1 MKKNNGKKLGEILI
15 DKGILSPLSVDRMLD
30 ISRKHNQ
37 RFGMTLEDSGLVTG
51 EELAESLAE
60 QFLLPMIRDIS
71 TNNYPRI
78 LLSLITP
85 EVAARNL
92 IFPLNI
98 DGDSLELALAD
109 PTDMKIAENVAANNN
124 LKLVPFIATRKD
136 IHKAICRHY
145 LGREDE
151 EATDRTVLV
160 VDDDFFI
167 CKMVSDILT
176 AEGYRVLTSK
186 DGMEGFKE
194 VIARKPH
201 VIITDKVMPKFD
213 GFAFFNSLKAIP
225 ETRGV
230 PVILISAKMTVE
242 EEAAALGMGFFDF
255 IPKPLNA
262 LTLVTRV
269 KRAFWFHDHKYRMF

>member
-1 MKKNNGKKLGEILI
+1 MSSGKKLGEILI
-15 DKGILSPLSVDRMLD
+15 DKGILTPLTVDRMLV
-30 ISRKHNQ
+30 ISRRHNK
-37 RFGMTLEDSGLVTG
+37 RFGLTLEDSGLVTG
-51 EELAESLAE
+51 EELAEALADQFSLTLIGDFSMYYYPPE
-60 QFLLPMIRDIS
+60 LLA
-71 TNNYPRI
+71 
-78 LLSLITP
+78 LITP
-85 EVAARNL
+85 EVATQNL

-98 DGDSLELALAD
+98 DGNSLEMALAD

-176 AEGYRVLTSK
+176 GEGYRVLTSK